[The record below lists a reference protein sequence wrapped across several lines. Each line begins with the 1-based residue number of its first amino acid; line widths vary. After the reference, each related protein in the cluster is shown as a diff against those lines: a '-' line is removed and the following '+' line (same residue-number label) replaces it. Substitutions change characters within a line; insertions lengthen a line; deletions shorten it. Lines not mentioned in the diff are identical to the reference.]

1 MLDHSFSRVPV
12 AMESVLLTVYP
23 QNVHLT
29 TVGRNA
35 ACGFEIRDDK
45 QPLDNDKGTLHMC
58 IGGLMIA
65 LMYSACLL

>member
-1 MLDHSFSRVPV
+1 MLDHSFSSTGSDG
-12 AMESVLLTVYP
+12 ECLTYRASP
-23 QNVHLT
+23 E
-29 TVGRNA
+29 RNA